1 MDEGFVAGTTRA
13 LFCVLPLTAS
23 GVCFRLA
30 CAGRGPPHRLPT
42 GRLVEAMNAVDVAV
56 PYLIC
61 FTLLGAGVSLAFD
74 LFEIRK
80 FLTGERSPFSEW
92 RHAGRLLFRSRLK

>member
-1 MDEGFVAGTTRA
+1 M
-13 LFCVLPLTAS
+13 
-23 GVCFRLA
+23 
-30 CAGRGPPHRLPT
+30 
-42 GRLVEAMNAVDVAV
+42 DVAV

-92 RHAGRLLFRSRLK
+92 RHAGEAFVSVASQVIGVLLAGLATLGIFMMAASLYFPR

>member
-1 MDEGFVAGTTRA
+1 M
-13 LFCVLPLTAS
+13 
-23 GVCFRLA
+23 
-30 CAGRGPPHRLPT
+30 
-42 GRLVEAMNAVDVAV
+42 DVAV

-92 RHAGRLLFRSRLK
+92 RHAREPFVSVASQVIGVLLAGLATLGIFMMAASLYFPR